1 MKKLLAL
8 LLALLLTASLAACGG
23 NGGKTQEDPP
33 AAPAGPTEP
42 SGGGSAD
49 EGGELNIDVK
59 DIIFQSGSTGGNWA
73 IVQPAMVTA
82 IENALPG
89 VTVTGITG
97 SGAANLRAIQ
107 AGECD
112 MAFTQGHAYED
123 ALHGVNDFE
132 ADGAM
137 DNVAVICSTNVS
149 YMYFVAAAR
158 AGIKSIEDIANSN
171 LNCNTAGGGV
181 EIFTRRVL
189 ESYGITYDD
198 IQANGHTLN
207 YQGLSDVIELMQ
219 DGHVDVSVVS
229 GMLDNPTTHQME
241 SSFDID
247 VLSFEGEAAQK
258 FVKDYPSFSLATMP
272 AGIYKG
278 QDEEKAVMAWTGLMC
293 CRRDLSDDVVYA
305 ITKALHENADDFA
318 AVVPENA
325 WIGTPDCLTGFE
337 HSNLHPGALRYYQE
351 IGLL

>member
-1 MKKLLAL
+1 MKKFLTL
-8 LLALLLTASLAACGG
+8 LLVFLMAASLAACGG
-23 NGGKTQEDPP
+23 NNHTAAAAPP
-33 AAPAGPTEP
+33 AGSPDPSAGTPAG
-42 SGGGSAD
+42 GGNVLD
-49 EGGELNIDVK
+49 IDIT

-82 IENALPG
+82 IEAALPG

-97 SGAANLRAIQ
+97 SGAANLRALQ

-112 MAFTQGHAYED
+112 MAFTQGYAYED

-158 AGIKSIEDIANSN
+158 AGIERIEDIADCN

-181 EIFTRRVL
+181 EIFNRRVL
-189 ESYGITYDD
+189 EAYGVTYDD

-247 VLSFEGEAAQK
+247 ILSFEGDAAQN
-258 FVKDYPSFSLATMP
+258 FVNTYPSFSLSAMP

-278 QDEEKAVMAWTGLMC
+278 QEEEKTVMAWTGLMC
-293 CRRDLSDDVVYA
+293 CRKDLSDDVVYA
-305 ITKALHENADDFA
+305 ITKALHENAGDFA

-325 WIGTPDCLTGFE
+325 WIGTPDCLTGFDQA
-337 HSNLHPGALRYYQE
+337 NLHPGALRYYQE

>member
-1 MKKLLAL
+1 MKKFLVL
-8 LLALLLTASLAACGG
+8 LLVFLMTVSLAACGG
-23 NGGKTQEDPP
+23 TGSTDTTTPP
-33 AAPAGPTEP
+33 ADSAEPPANEP
-42 SGGGSAD
+42 VDAGDAS
-49 EGGELNIDVK
+49 NIDIT
-59 DIIFQSGSTGGNWA
+59 DIIFQSGTTGGNWA

-82 IENALPG
+82 IEAALPG

-97 SGAANLRAIQ
+97 SGAANLRALQ
-107 AGECD
+107 VGECD
-112 MAFTQGHAYED
+112 MAFTQGYAYED

-137 DNVAVICSTNVS
+137 DNVSVICSTNVS

-158 AGIKSIEDIANSN
+158 AGIERIEDIADSN

-181 EIFTRRVL
+181 EIFNRRVL
-189 ESYGITYDD
+189 EAYGITYDD

-247 VLSFEGEAAQK
+247 ILSFEGDAAQN
-258 FVKDYPSFSLATMP
+258 FVNEYPSFSLSTMP

-278 QDEEKAVMAWTGLMC
+278 QDEEKTVMAWTGLMC
-293 CRRDLSDDVVYA
+293 CRKDLSDDVVYA

-325 WIGTPDCLTGFE
+325 WIGTPDCLTGFDQA
-337 HSNLHPGALRYYQE
+337 NLHPGALRYYQE